1 MSLPRLADLAF
12 SFIYV
17 AAIAAAAVLTAT
29 GA

>member
-1 MSLPRLADLAF
+1 MSASLADLAF
-12 SFIYV
+12 SVITV